1 MSRSHLT
8 AALLLLAVALWMA
21 SPYLG
26 FGAAEKEAAPGAA
39 GARPAAVAEKPR
51 MRVRVRASEARPVAR
66 ELVLYG
72 HTEADRRVE
81 LRAEIEGRIVALPVA
96 EGAFLREGTV
106 VARLDLRDRAARLR
120 EAEALVRQRE
130 RDYEAAR
137 RLEAKG
143 FRSENRVAE
152 SLALLEAARARLER
166 ARFELSRTEIR
177 APFAGIFERRTVEL
191 GDYLGIGDPIGVV
204 VDLDPLV
211 IVADL
216 PEARLAGVRPGLGGR
231 ARLSDGTLVEGRL
244 RYLARE
250 ADAATRSFR
259 LEFAVPNPGLAF
271 TAGSSADLYLE
282 LDPVPA
288 HEIATSTLTL
298 ADDGRLG
305 VFVLDEGDR
314 VRFLPVTIV
323 RSESSRLWVGGL
335 PPRARIVVTGQGF
348 LTEGERVEPV
358 AAEAGSPPG
367 GGGPAS

>member
-8 AALLLLAVALWMA
+8 AALLLLAVVLWMA

-26 FGAAEKEAAPGAA
+26 FGVAEEETAPGAA
-39 GARPAAVAEKPR
+39 GLRPAASGDEPR
-51 MRVRVRASEARPVAR
+51 MRVRVRDSEARPVPR

-81 LRAEIEGRIVALPVA
+81 LEAEIEGKVVALPVA
-96 EGAFLREGTV
+96 KGAFVRAGTII
-106 VARLDLRDRAARLR
+106 ARLDPRDRAAWVR

-137 RLEAKG
+137 HLEAKG

-152 SLALLEAARARLER
+152 NLALLERARARLEQ
-166 ARFELSRTEIR
+166 ARFALSRTEIR
-177 APFAGIFERRTVEL
+177 APFAGILERREVEL
-191 GDYLGIGDPIGVV
+191 GDYVGVGDPIGVI

-216 PEARLAGVRPGLGGR
+216 PEARLAGVRPGIGGR
-231 ARLSDGTLVEGRL
+231 ARLSDGTLREGRL

-259 LEFAVPNPGLAF
+259 LEFAVPNPGFDF

-282 LDPVPA
+282 LAPVPA

-305 VFVLDEGDR
+305 VFVLEAEAR

-323 RSESSRLWVGGL
+323 RSESSRSWVTGL
-335 PPRARIVVTGQGF
+335 PPRARIVTTGQGF
-348 LTEGERVEPV
+348 LTEGALVEPV
-358 AAEAGSPPG
+358 AAEAGGGPG